1 MSHEPQNPE
10 SYKEM
15 VSTFTLFHK
24 VVLVALALVSFGGGC
39 MTLGMNV
46 HRVSQVED
54 KMSVTNNKIEKLT
67 DEISKGN
74 SLLVSFMQQGERLTF
89 EDFVNWYKDSYAQWL
104 QNPDAFPLAKPTRIK
119 TYR

>member
-1 MSHEPQNPE
+1 MSDEPQNPE

-15 VSTFTLFHK
+15 MSTFTLFHK
-24 VVLVALALVSFGGGC
+24 VVLVALTLISFGGGC

-54 KMSVTNNKIEKLT
+54 RMNVTNHKIERLT

-74 SLLVSFMQQGERLTF
+74 DLLISFMQQGERLTF
-89 EDFVNWYKDSYAQWL
+89 EDFVNWYKDSYTQWL
-104 QNPDAFPLAKPTRIK
+104 NDKTAFPMAKPTRVK
-119 TYR
+119 HYR